1 MNKNFHS
8 ISIDVWGDF
17 AMFTR
22 PNAKV
27 ERDTYLCPTPSA
39 CRGILN
45 AIYSKPVEF
54 YYEITGIEIMKPI
67 RVISMKRNEV
77 NVVVNPRN
85 VSNPGYA
92 IYTGDTEHRIRTQR
106 MCTYLTDV
114 YYRIHANMVL
124 QDTAEDRVSI
134 VSVWNQFCR
143 RVEKGKCFFQPY
155 LGTRECICYFSLPD
169 AAMQPIKED
178 ASFGVTLYDVFDI
191 RNQVPLDTSKNK
203 NRKTCEPVIS
213 FFDAKMHQ
221 GRIDVPLWDSDELFI
236 RRTV

>member
-45 AIYSKPVEF
+45 AIYSKPAEF
-54 YYEITGIEIMKPI
+54 YYEITGIEVMKPI
-67 RVISMKRNEV
+67 RVISMKKNEV
-77 NVVVNPRN
+77 QEVVNPRN
-85 VSNPGYA
+85 VLNPGYA
-92 IYTGDTEHRIRTQR
+92 IYTDECRTQR
-106 MCTYLTDV
+106 MSTYLTNV

-169 AAMQPIKED
+169 AVMQPIKED
-178 ASFGVTLYDVFDI
+178 ALFGITLYDVFDI
-191 RNQVPLDTSKNK
+191 KSQVPLNTS
-203 NRKTCEPVIS
+203 RKKGVQTCEPLIS
-213 FFDAKMHQ
+213 FFDARMHQ
-221 GRIDVPLWDSDELFI
+221 GVISVPEWNSDELFV
-236 RRTV
+236 RRIV

>member
-67 RVISMKRNEV
+67 HVISMKRNEV

-92 IYTGDTEHRIRTQR
+92 IYADDCRTQR
-106 MCTYLTDV
+106 MSTYLTDV
-114 YYRIHANMVL
+114 YYRIHANIVL

-155 LGTRECICYFSLPD
+155 LGTRECICHFSLPD

-178 ASFGVTLYDVFDI
+178 ALFGITLYDVFDI
-191 RNQVPLDTSKNK
+191 KGQVPLNTSGK
-203 NRKTCEPVIS
+203 RGVPTCEPLIS

-221 GRIDVPLWDSDELFI
+221 GRIDVPEWDSDELFV
-236 RRTV
+236 RRIV